1 MNTVLITQEEYEHL
15 ISDSLYKLI
24 NDLIKKHTKETAL
37 LGLLELTDLET
48 SNKFV
53 IELVDI
59 LTKAFEDSKLYNN
72 LHLLIYYMLLTRT
85 ELKKN
90 DKNENH

>member
-1 MNTVLITQEEYEHL
+1 MKSISILTNTNIQELVTSL
-15 ISDSLYKLI
+15 IS
-24 NDLIKKHTKETAL
+24 KHNKETAL

-59 LTKAFEDSKLYNN
+59 LTKAFEDSKSYTNM
-72 LHLLIYYMLLTRT
+72 HQLIYYMLLTRA
-85 ELKKN
+85 ELKK
-90 DKNENH
+90 K